1 MRRSRTSEANVSAFQ
16 QMLLAGPGE
25 PSDPLFANV
34 SLLLFGDGANN
45 GTVFTDSSSYNRT
58 LTRVGNTVTST
69 AQKKFASASIYI
81 PAGGDSLIVPSNS
94 LTVYQ
99 RPFTVEFWIYI
110 PVLPNALKWFMLGA
124 WPSAYMSLSPGNVIS
139 LIAGSG
145 INAGVVTA
153 GEWNYFAWSCDANN
167 AWGFNSSGLYQ
178 SGSPAFNQSIVPG
191 TFEIGG
197 AQISSSQ
204 YRLENYYISNLRFT
218 SGVTR
223 YTPGN
228 FPGAPTARFPDQ

>member
-1 MRRSRTSEANVSAFQ
+1 MSAFQ

-69 AQKKFASASIYI
+69 AQKKFASASIHI

-99 RPFTVEFWIYI
+99 QPFTLEFWIYI
-110 PVLPNALKWFMLGA
+110 PVLPGALRWFMAGA
-124 WPSAYMSLSPGNVIS
+124 WPSTYMSLSAGNVIS
-139 LIAGSG
+139 LVAGATIS
-145 INAGVVTA
+145 AGVVTA

-167 AWGFNSSGLYQ
+167 AWGFNSSGVYQ
-178 SGSPAFNQSIVPG
+178 QSTVSTFTQATVPS
-191 TFEIGG
+191 TFDIGNTSAG
-197 AQISSSQ
+197 GFQ
-204 YRLENYYISNLRFT
+204 LTDYYISNLRFT

-228 FPGAPTARFPDQ
+228 FPGAPIARFPDQ

>member
-1 MRRSRTSEANVSAFQ
+1 MRRSRTSEADVSAFQ

-45 GTVFTDSSSYNRT
+45 GTIFTDSSSYNRT

-81 PAGGDSLIVPSNS
+81 PTGSDSLIVPSNS

-99 RPFTVEFWIYI
+99 QPFTLEFWIYI
-110 PVLPNALKWFMLGA
+110 PVLPNALKFFMLTA
-124 WPSAYMSLSPGNVIS
+124 WPSTYMSLSPGNVIS
-139 LIAGSG
+139 LVSTTSVD
-145 INAGVVTA
+145 AGVVTA
-153 GEWNYFAWSCDANN
+153 GEWNYFAWSSDAGN
-167 AWGFNSSGLYQ
+167 AWGFNSGGVYDSSALGFTQ
-178 SGSPAFNQSIVPG
+178 GTIPS

-197 AQISSSQ
+197 TQISSSGF
-204 YRLENYYISNLRFT
+204 RLEDYYISNLRFT